1 MLKEAKKKKK
11 TKGAIHRT
19 LIDASVNFEETNV
32 NNLLSFERVFPKRIA
47 TNGFHRWVNCLAGFC
62 VLLSVIGTGCQPKAE
77 VKTRGTAA
85 ATDEITRVAGI
96 PLKML
101 DKADLRVN
109 WLISKLAMGQ
119 DRRIERIFYHN
130 GQLYL
135 IDNSNKLYALD
146 GAKGIL
152 LWTRSLGDSQGQCQ
166 PVEFYQDR
174 LLVLLDKTYMEL
186 SESDGRIL
194 HKVQLK
200 FTPTTSVARTKERIF
215 VGSDNRRFYSLRRE
229 DGVILW
235 QSVQPDEPVGRIA
248 VSQGNVY
255 FACKNGALY
264 VSRTDKREKVWQ
276 AATNGEVCGVV
287 VSNGQCFL
295 PSTDTALYCFRTKS
309 GTPMWKYLTG
319 GALAELPILT
329 ERFAYQGVKLSSLLC
344 MDRRPGTDQGAVKWE
359 LPNGYCMLAENG
371 SISYAMTQ
379 NKELTLMNNDTGK
392 RVISF
397 YVPDMDLYVR
407 NNEDALIFLADKE
420 GMILSLRPKMP

>member
-1 MLKEAKKKKK
+1 M
-11 TKGAIHRT
+11 
-19 LIDASVNFEETNV
+19 
-32 NNLLSFERVFPKRIA
+32 NNLISFERVFPKRIA
-47 TNGFHRWVNCLAGFC
+47 VNDSRRWAIHLVVFSIF
-62 VLLSVIGTGCQPKAE
+62 LLVVSVGCQPKVA
-77 VKTRGTAA
+77 VKAPGTTPTA
-85 ATDEITRVAGI
+85 DEITRVAGI

-119 DRRIERIFYHN
+119 GRRIEQIFYHN

-135 IDNSNKLYALD
+135 INNSNKLYALD

-152 LWTRSLGDSQGQCQ
+152 LWTRSLGGSQGRCQ

-200 FTPTTSVARTKERIF
+200 FTPTTSAARTKERVF
-215 VGSDNRRFYSLRRE
+215 VGSDNMRFYSLRRE
-229 DGVILW
+229 DGVSLW
-235 QSVQPDEPVGRIA
+235 HSVQPDKPLGRIA

-255 FACKNGALY
+255 FVCKNGTLY

-276 AATNGEVCGVV
+276 ADTNGKVCGVV

-295 PSTDTALYCFRTKS
+295 PSTDTALYCFRAKS
-309 GTPMWKYLTG
+309 GMPMWKYLTG

-329 ERFAYQGVKLSSLLC
+329 ERFAYQRVKLASLLC
-344 MDRRPGTDQGAVKWE
+344 MDRRPRTNQGAVKWE

-371 SISYAMTQ
+371 SISYAMTL

-392 RVISF
+392 RIISF

-407 NNEDALIFLADKE
+407 NNEDSLIFLADKE
-420 GMILSLRPKMP
+420 GMILSLRPKAL

>member
-1 MLKEAKKKKK
+1 
-11 TKGAIHRT
+11 
-19 LIDASVNFEETNV
+19 V
-32 NNLLSFERVFPKRIA
+32 NNLS
-47 TNGFHRWVNCLAGFC
+47 GFGACIRRLAGFC
-62 VLLSVIGTGCQPKAE
+62 VLISVIGAGCQPKTE
-77 VKTRGTAA
+77 VKAPGTAPA
-85 ATDEITRVAGI
+85 ANEMTRVAGI

-109 WLISKLAMGQ
+109 WLISKLAMGRGQ
-119 DRRIERIFYHN
+119 RFERIFYHN

-135 IDNSNKLYALD
+135 TDNSNKLYALD

-152 LWTRSLGDSQGQCQ
+152 RWTQSLGDSRGHCQ

-174 LLVLLDKTYMEL
+174 LLVVLDKTYMEL

-200 FTPTTSVARTKERIF
+200 FSPTTSAARTKDRVF
-215 VGSDNRRFYSLRRE
+215 VGSDNRRFYALRRE
-229 DGVILW
+229 DGVTLW
-235 QSVQPDEPVGRIA
+235 HSVQPDEPVGRVA

-255 FACKNGALY
+255 FACKNGTLY

-276 AATNGEVCGVV
+276 AATNGEVRGVV
-287 VSNGQCFL
+287 IGNGQCFL

-319 GALAELPILT
+319 GALLEPPILT
-329 ERFAYQGVKLSSLLC
+329 ERFAYQAVKLSSLLC
-344 MDRRPGTDQGAVKWE
+344 MDRRPSTDQGAVKWE

-371 SISYAMTQ
+371 SVSYAMTL

-397 YVPDMDLYVR
+397 YVPDMDLYAR
-407 NNEDALIFLADKE
+407 NNEDSLIFLADKE
-420 GMILSLRPKMP
+420 GMILSLRPKAP